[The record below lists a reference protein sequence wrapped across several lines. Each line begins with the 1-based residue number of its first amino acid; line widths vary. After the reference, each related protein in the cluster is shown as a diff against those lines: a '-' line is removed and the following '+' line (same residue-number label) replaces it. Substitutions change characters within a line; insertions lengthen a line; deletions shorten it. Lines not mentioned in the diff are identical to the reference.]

1 MYWLFSRFVY
11 FNKVIFYV
19 EREGATK
26 GMRVGVLLPALEK
39 TDILFFI
46 CSSFLFR
53 VVRLFVIS
61 FGICVAALFLF
72 GFVYLLFII
81 IWHLCACSFFYLA
94 FVYLLFIFI
103 WHMCGCY
110 LFSFGICVAA
120 FYFHLIFVWLLF
132 ICIWY
137 LCVVFLF

>member
-72 GFVYLLFII
+72 GFVCLFFF
-81 IWHLCACSFFYLA
+81 LFGVCVSALYFYLA
-94 FVYLLFIFI
+94 YVWLLFIFI
-103 WHMCGCY
+103 WHLCGCF
-110 LFSFGICVAA
+110 LFSFDICVATL
-120 FYFHLIFVWLLF
+120 YLHLVFVCRLF
-132 ICIWY
+132 ILI
-137 LCVVFLF
+137 